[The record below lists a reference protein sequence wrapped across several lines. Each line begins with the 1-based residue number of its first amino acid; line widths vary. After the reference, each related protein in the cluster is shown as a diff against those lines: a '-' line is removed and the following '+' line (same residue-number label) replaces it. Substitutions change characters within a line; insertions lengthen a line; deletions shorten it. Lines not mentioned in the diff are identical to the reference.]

1 MTKHY
6 DIALIGG
13 GASGLSLLYAMHL
26 QGILGDYRILVLEP
40 EAKNDND
47 RTWCFWTDKSD
58 PAWQMFSS
66 TISKSWKYN
75 FSASKPKENM
85 APYQYVQIRSKD
97 FYAFVKDV
105 LGEYPKIEYRT
116 EKVKQV
122 KQGPNLQLI
131 CDSESQFSASLVFD
145 SRPPRLED
153 PELIWQSFVGYR
165 IKSPQNQFDTEVCRL
180 MDFAVPQKNGLQF
193 MYWLPTSVDEG
204 LVEFTRFGDEI
215 LNEKESKPII
225 ENYLKALGIEE
236 WEILEKEINKIPM
249 TLSLNSKFSYHPK
262 SANYIPIGVRAGAVK
277 ASTGFAFKN
286 IMDHSWEIAKAL
298 KRNEALP
305 LPRQSAKHNYYDE
318 LLLNLFQKRDSPIL
332 KIFIRLF
339 EKHPIDRIL
348 RFLDE
353 KSSFREDFLIMY
365 KMPWKPFFWSI
376 GRSLLK

>member
-13 GASGLSLLYAMHL
+13 GASGLSLLYALHL
-26 QGILGDYRILVLEP
+26 QGVLGDYQILLLEP

-47 RTWCFWTDKSD
+47 RTWCFWTDQSD
-58 PAWQMFSS
+58 PAWQMFGSS
-66 TISKSWKYN
+66 VSKVWEYN
-75 FSASKPKENM
+75 YSASQPKQNM

-97 FYAFVKDV
+97 FYAFVNDV
-105 LGEYPKIEYRT
+105 LEAYPKIVRQAQKLEHL
-116 EKVKQV
+116 KNSQ
-122 KQGPNLQLI
+122 PMQLI
-131 CDSESQFSASLVFD
+131 CESGAQFTADLVFD
-145 SRPPRLED
+145 SRPPQIND

-165 IKSPQNQFDTEVCRL
+165 IKSPQSQFDTEICRL

-225 ENYLKALGIEE
+225 ENYLKDLGIHE

-249 TLSLNSKFSYHPK
+249 TLSLNSSK
-262 SANYIPIGVRAGAVK
+262 SHHEKAAQYIPIGVRAGVVK

-286 IMDHSWEIAKAL
+286 IAAHCWEIARAI
-298 KRNEALP
+298 KRNEAIP
-305 LPRQSAKHNYYDE
+305 YPQQSAKHAYYDE
-318 LLLNLFQKRDSPIL
+318 LLLHLFQKKDSPIL

-353 KSSFREDFLIMY
+353 KSSFREDLLIMY

-376 GRSLLK
+376 GRSLFK